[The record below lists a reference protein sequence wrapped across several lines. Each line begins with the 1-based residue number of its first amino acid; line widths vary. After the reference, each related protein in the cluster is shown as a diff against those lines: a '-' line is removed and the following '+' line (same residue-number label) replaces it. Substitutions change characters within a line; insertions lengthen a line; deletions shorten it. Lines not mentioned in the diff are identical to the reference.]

1 MNSMYVCMYMYAYMF
16 IDIGIHNIRHTDLDI
31 GALGVLVHVGPA
43 DDGCGICPLVPSP
56 VCACVRVCVCVCVC
70 VLLVLCLYSVVQYF
84 IYEDCKIIQK
94 IVD

>member
-56 VCACVRVCVCVCVC
+56 VCACVRVCVCAYVYCWYYVFTQWC
-70 VLLVLCLYSVVQYF
+70 STLF
-84 IYEDCKIIQK
+84 MK
-94 IVD
+94 IVKLYKK